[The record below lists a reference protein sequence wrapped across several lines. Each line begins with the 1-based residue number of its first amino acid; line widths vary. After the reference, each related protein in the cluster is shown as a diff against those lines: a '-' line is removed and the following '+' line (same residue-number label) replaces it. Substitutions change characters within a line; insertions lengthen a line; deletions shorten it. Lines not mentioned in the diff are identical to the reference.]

1 VNSEAMS
8 ANLKIVEPDF
18 SGVID
23 AATEINARQRELKIR
38 LKRARMALDV
48 DLTFQ
53 LVDELIPDSVLEAH
67 DKKVSSIT
75 SRKYG
80 RTSGR

>member
-1 VNSEAMS
+1 MS
-8 ANLKIVEPDF
+8 ARLKLAEPDF

-23 AATEINARQRELKIR
+23 AAIEISARRRDLQLR
-38 LKRARMALDV
+38 LKRARMAQDV

-67 DKKVSSIT
+67 DKKVHPIRRASKSCD
-75 SRKYG
+75 
-80 RTSGR
+80 